1 MIEEREAHG
10 RYKNLKDFMERLTSK
25 EINKRTIEN
34 LIKAGALDSLGATRR
49 QMMMVYA
56 CVLDEVNREKKENIS
71 GQMSLFDF
79 FSEEEKKEYE
89 IQYPDV
95 GEFEQSQKLA
105 FEKEVL
111 GIYVSGHPLQD
122 YMSSMEKQITARSTD
137 FEPDEETG
145 LAVVK
150 DGRHYI
156 VGGLISNVTVKLT
169 KTNQNMAFVT
179 LEDLYGT
186 VEVILFPRDYQK
198 YRDLLVMDTG
208 VYVRGPGVS
217 FGRDRQAGGGA
228 GALHGPAPERG
239 LDSGAGRRL
248 FPGKTGESVSGH
260 PAVSGDLPLV
270 IYSRKEKAI
279 KRLPA
284 YENIS
289 DAPSALEEL
298 ASLFGEKISSLLRRV
313 LKNSR
318 KRDNMT
324 SEEPDRMA
332 ILTARLQV
340 VSRQFD
346 NWESDSARDGA
357 GMKRG
362 Y

>member
-208 VYVRGPGVS
+208 VYVRG
-217 FGRDRQAGGGA
+217 RA
-228 GALHGPAPERG
+228 
-239 LDSGAGRRL
+239 
-248 FPGKTGESVSGH
+248 SVSEETGKLV
-260 PAVSGDLPLV
+260 AELVLSMDQLPKEVWIQVPDVGCFQEKQESLYQV
-270 IYSRKEKAI
+270 I
-279 KRLPA
+279 
-284 YENIS
+284 
-289 DAPSALEEL
+289 
-298 ASLFGEKISSLLRRV
+298 
-313 LKNSR
+313 
-318 KRDNMT
+318 
-324 SEEPDRMA
+324 
-332 ILTARLQV
+332 
-340 VSRQFD
+340 RQFP
-346 NWESDSARDGA
+346 ETCRS
-357 GMKRG
+357 
-362 Y
+362 